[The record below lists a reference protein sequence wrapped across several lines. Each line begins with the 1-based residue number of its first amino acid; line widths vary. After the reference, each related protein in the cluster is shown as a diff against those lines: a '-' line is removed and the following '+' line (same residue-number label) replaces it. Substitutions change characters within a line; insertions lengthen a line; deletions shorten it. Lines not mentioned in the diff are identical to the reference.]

1 MIKTAPG
8 FLLSSILLL
17 LFSPFYSG
25 RGSACPLPGPE
36 PNPAPGG
43 RWWKG
48 IFSPTKC
55 PVDLRF
61 LNASHRPAGKTGF
74 VHAKGGDLFYGDG
87 APARFWGC
95 NVQAYSLF
103 SSRGAIR
110 LQAERIA
117 KLGFNLVRLH
127 HHDSTG
133 WVSPT
138 VIDKSKPDTRHLD
151 PAGLDGIDW
160 WIKCLKDQG
169 VFVWLDLH
177 VGRLLKKGDRV
188 DGWGEVARRKGDL
201 RGFCFINDSI
211 RERMEEFNRKYLS
224 HVNRFTGKAYKDDP
238 AVMGILVTNE
248 NDLTGH
254 FGNLFLP
261 DKNNPYHNK
270 LFMDRVKSFAARTG
284 LPAGRLW
291 RTWEPGPAKILLADM
306 EHSWFAGMMGALRK
320 IGVRQLAASGNTWGN
335 MALFGLPALCSGDLI
350 DVHSYGDEGFLRADP
365 RKRAN
370 FLSWIAAAQVE
381 GKPLV
386 CTEWNLGR
394 FPASDRCAAPLY
406 AAALASFQ
414 GWDAMM
420 VYGYSQVPLDRT
432 PRPSNWSSFTDPALM
447 GTMPAAAL
455 LFRRGD
461 AARAKKTARVLVG
474 RNDLYDKARTPRNSA
489 ALRTLP
495 ELHRMVLSLADIKE
509 LKWDA
514 PPPREKGPSFDVKNL
529 DRDFL
534 AKGSSKVV
542 SDTGELVRD
551 WAAGTQTIDTAR
563 TQAVQGEIGGK
574 TIRLKDATFKIR
586 TPLCVV
592 SLSSLDGRPLS
603 ASGRILVTAV
613 GKAYPSPGNRLPFLS
628 EPVEGEVE
636 LANGGELVLYPLG
649 VDGKKGKGIRLSR
662 RKLSL
667 VIPLEKEFG
676 THWYLLEA
684 P

>member
-1 MIKTAPG
+1 MKKAAPG
-8 FLLSSILLL
+8 FLLPSILFLL
-17 LFSPFYSG
+17 LSPFYSG
-25 RGSACPLPGPE
+25 RGTASPLPGSG
-36 PNPAPGG
+36 PNPAPWDK
-43 RWWKG
+43 WWKG
-48 IFSPTKC
+48 IFSPVQC

-61 LNASHRPAGKTGF
+61 LNAPHRPAGKTGF
-74 VHAKGGDLFYGDG
+74 VRAKGGDLFYGDG
-87 APARFWGC
+87 KPARFWGC

-117 KLGFNLVRLH
+117 RLGFNLVRLH
-127 HHDSTG
+127 HHDSTS
-133 WVSPT
+133 WVDPT
-138 VIDKSKPDTRHLD
+138 VIDKSRPDTRRLSR
-151 PAGLDGIDW
+151 AGLDGIDW
-160 WIKCLKDQG
+160 WIKCLEDQG

-177 VGRLLKKGDRV
+177 VGRRMKRGDRV
-188 DGWGEVARRKGDL
+188 DGWEEVARHGGDP
-201 RGFCFINDSI
+201 RGFCFINASLRD
-211 RERMEEFNRKYLS
+211 RMEEFNRKYLS

-238 AVMGILVTNE
+238 GVMAVLITNE
-248 NDLTGH
+248 NDLAGH

-270 LFMDRVKSFAARTG
+270 LFMERVKAFAARTG

-306 EHSWFAGMMGALRK
+306 EHSWFQWMIRALRK
-320 IGVRQLAASGNTWGN
+320 IGVRQLAAPGNTWGN
-335 MALFGLPALCSGDLI
+335 MALFGLPSLCTGDLV
-350 DVHSYGDEGFLRADP
+350 DVHSYGEAGFLGADP
-365 RKRAN
+365 RKDAN
-370 FLSWIAAAQVE
+370 FISWIAAAQVE

-394 FPASDRCAAPLY
+394 FPAPDRCAAPLY

-420 VYGYSQVPLDRT
+420 VYGYSQVPLDRP

-461 AARAKKTARVLVG
+461 VSRAKKTARVRAG

-495 ELHRMVLSLADIKE
+495 ELHRMVLSLADIPE
-509 LKWDA
+509 LSWDT

-534 AKGSSKVV
+534 AEKSSKVV
-542 SDTGELVRD
+542 SDTGEVVRD
-551 WAAGTQTIDTAR
+551 WAAGIQTIDTAR

-574 TIRLKDATFKIR
+574 AIRLEDATFKIG
-586 TPLCVV
+586 TSLCAV
-592 SLSSLDGRPLS
+592 SLSSLDGKPLS
-603 ASGRILVTAV
+603 TSGKILVTAV
-613 GKAYPSPGNRLPFLS
+613 GRAYPSPGNRLPFLS
-628 EPVEGEVE
+628 EPVEGAVE
-636 LANGGELVLYPLG
+636 LANGRDLVLYPLAP
-649 VDGKKGKGIRLSR
+649 DGKKGKGLLLSR

-667 VIPLEKEFG
+667 VIPLEKAHR